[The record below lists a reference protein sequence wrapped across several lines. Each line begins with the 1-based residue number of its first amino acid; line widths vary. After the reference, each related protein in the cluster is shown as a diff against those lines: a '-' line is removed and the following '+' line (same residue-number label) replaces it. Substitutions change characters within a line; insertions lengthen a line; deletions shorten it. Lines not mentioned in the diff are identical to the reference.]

1 MRRYFPIALFAVLAV
16 LAAPRALAQQDHA
29 ESTRKVVSKSE
40 PAYPTLARR
49 MGISGTVRIEAVVAP
64 NGNVKS
70 TSVIGGHP
78 LLAQTAV
85 DAVRKCKWEPT
96 SRETKEIV
104 ILNFHPD

>member
-1 MRRYFPIALFAVLAV
+1 MRRYFPIALFAVLAA
-16 LAAPRALAQQDHA
+16 LAVPSALAQQDHS

-40 PAYPTLARR
+40 PAYPALARR

-64 NGNVKS
+64 NGSVKS

-78 LLAQTAV
+78 LLAQTAL

-96 SRETKEIV
+96 AHETKEIV